1 MGGELYKASHFC
13 MESCDVSDVIQKF
26 HGQLRI
32 RTILAGCLVSS
43 GPIRAACFHSVCG
56 GIVALDG
63 PRKQPHLGAV
73 TQYLLAYNCRSSAG
87 IHLTTIARA
96 ATVHPLNAC
105 GEILARVLDDLTMKG
120 VACTAVCESYVQH
133 STAVC
138 CDRRS

>member
-1 MGGELYKASHFC
+1 M
-13 MESCDVSDVIQKF
+13 
-26 HGQLRI
+26 
-32 RTILAGCLVSS
+32 
-43 GPIRAACFHSVCG
+43 
-56 GIVALDG
+56 ALDG

-96 ATVHPLNAC
+96 ATVHPLSAC